1 MISLSLLAGMTV
13 AIPGRVAQSVTCLA
27 TDACLT
33 ADPGVAS
40 SIPARY
46 HTFVEI
52 DHEIISTVILLLL
65 LIYSRRVVVSYKR
78 KYVHKLLVNRLLKPA
93 QEKSVVKWT
102 DRPAMT
108 IAVDMGRKA
117 NKQTNKQTNK
127 DSSYLFF
134 IEMIVKLKRTLLTG
148 DKNISILH
156 SPCRTSDIQI
166 SLVLQTHALV
176 LKNCIVCNKEN
187 GGGGGFD
194 VFEVPYIIAIIIFT
208 HCSQFHNCI
217 P

>member
-1 MISLSLLAGMTV
+1 
-13 AIPGRVAQSVTCLA
+13 
-27 TDACLT
+27 
-33 ADPGVAS
+33 
-40 SIPARY
+40 
-46 HTFVEI
+46 
-52 DHEIISTVILLLL
+52 
-65 LIYSRRVVVSYKR
+65 
-78 KYVHKLLVNRLLKPA
+78 
-93 QEKSVVKWT
+93 
-102 DRPAMT
+102 MT

-187 GGGGGFD
+187 GGGGDLMFLK
-194 VFEVPYIIAIIIFT
+194 FLI
-208 HCSQFHNCI
+208 SLL
-217 P
+217 